1 MIGGRCLANEVQ
13 DLRLRAQNDSCMSL
27 VSNAVAD
34 RTDHKDRTPGVQSAD
49 PGVQS
54 ACLMSPGDLCA
65 TLEPVTSLDELEV
78 LWLNL
83 ERRSDC
89 SFFQSWA
96 WIGCWLRLLPSD
108 LAPLLLRVSA
118 GSQVVGL
125 GVLMAREETR
135 HGILRV
141 RRLYLNATGDPSI
154 DTLGLEYNGILADR
168 RVGELVIGCFCLT
181 WLLQHKE
188 LWDELNLGG
197 LDTAATG
204 AWAKAA
210 RKADLGFRIWSK
222 VRCDYVDLS
231 KVRNSGTGYLDCLS
245 RNSRY
250 QIRRAIRL
258 YETTG
263 PLSLTAAQTPA
274 EGFAFLEE
282 LRDLHQTSW
291 IRRGHPGAFAS
302 EYYGRF
308 HHDLV
313 SGWSGSGDI
322 QLLRVSAGNQVIG
335 YLYNLVKDGVVYAYQ
350 SGFNYDSDPRRKP
363 GLVSHAFA
371 IEYNLKSGARIYDF
385 MAGKAQHKKSLG
397 TDVDE
402 MTWPVVYRK
411 LTKLRIENL
420 LRDLKSRIRTR

>member
-1 MIGGRCLANEVQ
+1 
-13 DLRLRAQNDSCMSL
+13 MSL
-27 VSNAVAD
+27 VPNAVAD
-34 RTDHKDRTPGVQSAD
+34 TTDHKGRTPDLDAAD
-49 PGVQS
+49 PGLQPV
-54 ACLMSPGDLCA
+54 CLVSPEDLRA
-65 TLEPVTSLDELEV
+65 TLEPVTSLDELEDF
-78 LWLNL
+78 WLNL

-96 WIGCWLRLLPSD
+96 WIGCWLRLLPAS
-108 LAPLLLRVSA
+108 LTPLLLRISA
-118 GSQVVGL
+118 GSEVVGL
-125 GVLMAREETR
+125 GVLIAREETR
-135 HGILRV
+135 HGILQV
-141 RRLYLNATGDPSI
+141 RRLYLNESGD
-154 DTLGLEYNGILADR
+154 LGTDPLSLEYNGLLIDR
-168 RVGELVIGCFCLT
+168 RIGHLVIERFCLA
-181 WLLQHKE
+181 WLVRHEKNWE
-188 LWDELNLGG
+188 ELNLGG
-197 LDTAATG
+197 QTTVATT
-204 AWAKAA
+204 AWAQAA
-210 RKADLGFRIWSK
+210 IEADLGFRIWSK
-222 VRCDYVDLS
+222 ARCDYVDLS

-302 EYYGRF
+302 EFYGRF

-397 TDVDE
+397 TDVVE